1 MKRFLI
7 ACVTYNSYIELERY
21 IKSIDLAAAEVKGIW
36 SVDVCIADNTTEN
49 IQEPMLKPDSI
60 DSLRYF
66 SFKENLGYFG
76 AAQKVLDQT
85 DDLQQ
90 YDIVTISN
98 VDLEMPRD
106 FFLRLDNLQV
116 ESTTGWIA
124 NSILSGYENR
134 DRNPKIVARYTE
146 KRLKQLRLLFRFPIL
161 HQLYTKT
168 LYRRKKINQ
177 KKQSMPIYAGHGSFI
192 MLTKAFFK
200 NNPHLDYPMFL
211 FCEEI
216 YLAELCRKSN
226 LEVIYKPEICVRDT
240 EHCSTGKMR
249 KSSYYRYNYDSIN
262 YILKTFY

>member
-1 MKRFLI
+1 MKKILI
-7 ACVTYNSYIELERY
+7 TCVTYNSYTELERY
-21 IKSIDLAAAEVKGIW
+21 IKSIDLAAEEAEDTW
-36 SVDVCIADNTTEN
+36 MVDVCVADNTTDN
-49 IQEPMLKPDSI
+49 VQEPSLKPESI
-60 DSLRYF
+60 HSLQYF

-76 AAQKVLDQT
+76 AAQKVLSQT
-85 DDLQQ
+85 EELQQ

-106 FFLRLDNLQV
+106 FFLRLDNV
-116 ESTTGWIA
+116 HIESDTGWIA

-134 DRNPKIVARYTE
+134 DRNPKILARYSE
-146 KRLKQLRLLFRFPIL
+146 KRLKQLRLLFRFPVL

-192 MLTKAFFK
+192 MLTKAFFTSHPSL
-200 NNPHLDYPMFL
+200 NYPMFL

-216 YLAELCRKSN
+216 YLAELCRESN
-226 LEVIYKPEICVRDT
+226 LKVIYTPEVCVRDT

-249 KSSYYRYNYDSIN
+249 KSTYYRYNYESIN
-262 YILKTFY
+262 YILETFY